1 MDKNYPVANGDI
13 IYVPRAPLF
22 YIYGEVQRPG
32 AFRLEKDMTVMQA
45 LSVGGGLT
53 VRGTEKGIRVN
64 RHGPN
69 GKVETVQSALTDH
82 VKENDVIFVRESLF

>member
-1 MDKNYPVANGDI
+1 M
-13 IYVPRAPLF
+13 PRAPLF

-53 VRGTEKGIRVN
+53 ARGTEKGIRVN
-64 RHGPN
+64 RRGAD
-69 GKVETVQSALTDH
+69 GKVSTLESTLTDT
-82 VKENDVIFVRESLF
+82 VMENDVIFVRESWF